1 VEQQRGDGSFV
12 ASKARRRTAVRRL
25 LRRRNVKADDFEPF
39 MEKFMAQAEALYAEW
54 PLAA

>member
-1 VEQQRGDGSFV
+1 
-12 ASKARRRTAVRRL
+12 
-25 LRRRNVKADDFEPF
+25 VKPEDFEPF